1 MVKSMRVL
9 MAELE
14 EELKYAAPY
23 AEVHRGT
30 FENITVKAPAAI
42 LYLAPQEFNP
52 VHQFLRQG
60 IGYVYCLGEPDAET
74 FNSYLNSISLGES
87 VENCLLSFHGVETVQ
102 PAQPLQ
108 GLTYKSAVMVSF
120 TFHYVTEEY
129 YLYLQEQEQAN
140 A

>member
-1 MVKSMRVL
+1 MVKSMRAL
-9 MAELE
+9 MTELMNE
-14 EELKYAAPY
+14 VADSAPY
-23 AEVHRGT
+23 ATVYRGQ
-30 FENITVKAPAAI
+30 FDNITVTAPACI
-42 LYLAPQEFNP
+42 VYVAPQEFHP
-52 VHQFLRQG
+52 AHQFLRQG

-74 FNSYLNSISLGES
+74 YDSYLNSISLAEQ
-87 VENCLLSFHGVETVQ
+87 VENCLMSVQGIETVQ